1 MRLRSILTLFL
12 ALVLGG
18 VAVLLARAWL
28 ERTEPTAVAA
38 QQPAMALT
46 KVVVARTTLFFGN
59 RINAEQLR
67 EVSWPADSVP
77 PGAFT
82 STDELVAGEE
92 PRTVLRT
99 IEANEPVLASKIS
112 GAGEKATLS
121 AIITEEMRAMTIR
134 VNDVVGVAG
143 FIVPGDR
150 VDVLLTR
157 DDETGKEKNEITD
170 ILLQNIKVLG
180 IDQLAND
187 SQEKPVVVQ
196 AVTVEVSPEQSQKL
210 TLASQVGS
218 LTLALRN
225 VLDAE
230 AEIARTVSVRDLR
243 VGEVNDAVA
252 NGTPEKAKTKVAR
265 APGKPVDPLASV
277 RIFRALNGSEYK
289 VEKEGGVNPAARP
302 LGGATGSPAPTA
314 PAPAAQAPAVPQ
326 PGSPSAPTPL
336 LPQPEVSAG
345 VFEDSVTAGTEI

>member
-1 MRLRSILTLFL
+1 MRLKSIVTLFL

-28 ERTEPTAVAA
+28 ERAEPNVVAA
-38 QQPAMALT
+38 QQPTLSLT
-46 KVVVARTTLFFGN
+46 KVVVARTTLFFGH
-59 RINAEQLR
+59 RINAEQVR
-67 EVSWPADSVP
+67 EVNWPADSVP
-77 PGAFT
+77 VGAFT
-82 STDELVAGEE
+82 SVDELIGGEE

-99 IEANEPVLASKIS
+99 IEANEPILAGKIS

-121 AIITEEMRAMTIR
+121 AIISEEMRAMTIR

-157 DDETGKEKNEITD
+157 DEEGGKNKNQITD

-187 SQEKPVVVQ
+187 NQEKPVVVQ
-196 AVTVEVSPEQSQKL
+196 AVTLEVTPEQSQKL

-230 AEIARTVSVRDLR
+230 AEIARTVGVRDLR

-265 APGKPVDPLASV
+265 APGKGVDPLASV

-289 VEKEGGVNPAARP
+289 VEKEGGVNPVPRP
-302 LGGATGSPAPTA
+302 LGGATGEFKPTPPAPTG
-314 PAPAAQAPAVPQ
+314 PAPAAPLPGAP
-326 PGSPSAPTPL
+326 SEPTQL

-345 VFEDSVTAGTEI
+345 VLEESKAAGAEI

>member
-1 MRLRSILTLFL
+1 MRLRSIVTLFL

-28 ERTEPTAVAA
+28 ERSEPAVVAA
-38 QQPAMALT
+38 PQEPQMALT

-59 RINAEQLR
+59 RINAEQIR
-67 EVSWPADSVP
+67 EISWPADSVP
-77 PGAFT
+77 SGAFT
-82 STDELVAGEE
+82 SVHELLDAEK

-99 IEANEPVLASKIS
+99 IEANEPILASKVS

-121 AIITEEMRAMTIR
+121 AIISEEMRAMTIR
-134 VNDVVGVAG
+134 VNDVIGVAG

-157 DDETGKEKNEITD
+157 EEGKANQITD
-170 ILLQNIKVLG
+170 ILLQNVKVLG
-180 IDQLAND
+180 IDQLASDN
-187 SQEKPVVVQ
+187 QEKPVVVQ

-230 AEIARTVSVRDLR
+230 AERARTVRVGDLR

-252 NGTPEKAKTKVAR
+252 ASGKTQKNKVAKTSGSA
-265 APGKPVDPLASV
+265 VDPLASV
-277 RIFRALNGSEYK
+277 KIFRALNGSEYK
-289 VEKEGGVNPAARP
+289 VQKEGS
-302 LGGATGSPAPTA
+302 GAGAPAPRVQEDAAELNQPVAPT
-314 PAPAAQAPAVPQ
+314 PAPAAPA
-326 PGSPSAPTPL
+326 APTPL

-345 VFEDSVTAGTEI
+345 IFEEPQPTGTQI

>member
-1 MRLRSILTLFL
+1 MRLRSIFTLFL

-18 VAVLLARAWL
+18 AAVLLARAWL
-28 ERTEPTAVAA
+28 ERAEPKVVAS
-38 QQPAMALT
+38 QQPSISLT

-59 RINAEQLR
+59 RINAEQVR
-67 EVSWPADSVP
+67 VVDWPADSVP
-77 PGAFT
+77 SGVFT
-82 STDELVAGEE
+82 SVDDLLKGEE

-99 IEANEPVLASKIS
+99 IEANEPILAGKVS

-121 AIITEEMRAMTIR
+121 AIISEEMRGMTIR
-134 VNDVVGVAG
+134 VNDVIGVGG

-157 DDETGKEKNEITD
+157 DEEGGKNKNQITD

-187 SQEKPVVVQ
+187 NQEKPIVVQ
-196 AVTVEVSPEQSQKL
+196 AVTLEVSPEQAQKL

-225 VLDAE
+225 VLDAQ
-230 AEIARTVSVRDLR
+230 AQIARTVGVPDLR

-252 NGTPEKAKTKVAR
+252 QAQPAKPEKTKVAR
-265 APGKPVDPLASV
+265 APGKAVDPLASV
-277 RIFRALNGSEYK
+277 KIFRALNSSEYK
-289 VEKEGGVNPAARP
+289 VEKERSGEGAPPPQPLEGAAGPSKPAV
-302 LGGATGSPAPTA
+302 S
-314 PAPAAQAPAVPQ
+314 APAAPAA
-326 PGSPSAPTPL
+326 APTPL
-336 LPQPEVSAG
+336 MPQPEVSAG
-345 VFEDSVTAGTEI
+345 IFDKPKAVGAEI

>member
-1 MRLRSILTLFL
+1 ML
-12 ALVLGG
+12 
-18 VAVLLARAWL
+18 
-28 ERTEPTAVAA
+28 
-38 QQPAMALT
+38 LT

-59 RINAEQLR
+59 RINAEQVR
-67 EVSWPADSVP
+67 VVDWPADSVP
-77 PGAFT
+77 QGAFN
-82 STDELVAGEE
+82 SADELLAGEE

-99 IEANEPVLASKIS
+99 IEAHEPILASKIS

-134 VNDVVGVAG
+134 VNDVIGVAG

-157 DDETGKEKNEITD
+157 EEAGVKDQITD
-170 ILLQNIKVLG
+170 ILLQNVKVLG
-180 IDQLAND
+180 VDQLAND
-187 SQEKPVVVQ
+187 NQEKPVVVQ
-196 AVTVEVSPEQSQKL
+196 AVTLEVSPEQSQKL

-230 AEIARTVSVRDLR
+230 AEIARTVGVRDLR

-252 NGTPEKAKTKVAR
+252 EVKPAKPEKTKVAR
-265 APGKPVDPLASV
+265 APGKAADPLASV
-277 RIFRALNGSEYK
+277 KIFRALNGSEYK
-289 VEKEGGVNPAARP
+289 VEKEGAVNPVPHA
-302 LGGATGSPAPTA
+302 LGGAAGADKPAAAAPAA
-314 PAPAAQAPAVPQ
+314 PAPAAPA
-326 PGSPSAPTPL
+326 APTPL

-345 VFEDSVTAGTEI
+345 IFDEPKAVGTDI

>member
-1 MRLRSILTLFL
+1 MRLRSVVTLFL

-28 ERTEPTAVAA
+28 ERPEPTVAA
-38 QQPAMALT
+38 APQPQLALT

-59 RINAEQLR
+59 RINAEQVR
-67 EVSWPADSVP
+67 EIVWPADSVP

-82 STDELVAGEE
+82 SVQELLDAEK

-121 AIITEEMRAMTIR
+121 AIISEEMRAMTVR
-134 VNDVVGVAG
+134 VNDVIGVAG

-157 DDETGKEKNEITD
+157 DESNGGGRNSLNQITD
-170 ILLQNIKVLG
+170 ILLQNVKVLG

-187 SQEKPVVVQ
+187 NQEKPIVVQ

-230 AEIARTVSVRDLR
+230 AELARTVGIRDLK

-252 NGTPEKAKTKVAR
+252 DAQPGKTAKVAKVR
-265 APGKPVDPLASV
+265 GKGTAVDPLASV
-277 RIFRALNGSEYK
+277 KIFRALNGSEYK
-289 VEKEGGVNPAARP
+289 VEKEGSGAGAPAAKV
-302 LGGATGSPAPTA
+302 LDGAAEKTA
-314 PAPAAQAPAVPQ
+314 PAAPKPAA
-326 PGSPSAPTPL
+326 PGAPTPL
-336 LPQPEVSAG
+336 MPQPEVSAG
-345 VFEDSVTAGTEI
+345 IFEEPKAAGTEI

>member
-1 MRLRSILTLFL
+1 MRLRSVLTLFL

-18 VAVLLARAWL
+18 AAVLLARAWL
-28 ERTEPTAVAA
+28 ERAAEPTVVA
-38 QQPAMALT
+38 QQQPQMALT
-46 KVVVARTTLFFGN
+46 KIVVARTTLFFGN
-59 RINAEQLR
+59 RINAEQVR
-67 EVSWPADSVP
+67 EVNWPADSVP

-82 STDELVAGEE
+82 SAEELLNAEK

-99 IEANEPVLASKIS
+99 IEANEPILSSKVS
-112 GAGEKATLS
+112 GEGEKATLS
-121 AIITEEMRAMTIR
+121 AIISEEMRAMTIR
-134 VNDVVGVAG
+134 VNDVIGVAG

-157 DDETGKEKNEITD
+157 EEGGDKNQITD
-170 ILLQNIKVLG
+170 ILLQNVKVLG

-187 SQEKPVVVQ
+187 NQEKPIVVQ

-230 AEIARTVSVRDLR
+230 AELARTVGIRDLK

-252 NGTPEKAKTKVAR
+252 DAQPGKTAKVAKVR
-265 APGKPVDPLASV
+265 GKGTAVDPLASV
-277 RIFRALNGSEYK
+277 KIFRALNGSEYK
-289 VEKEGGVNPAARP
+289 VEKEGSGAGAPAAKV
-302 LGGATGSPAPTA
+302 LDGAAEKTA
-314 PAPAAQAPAVPQ
+314 PAAPKPAA
-326 PGSPSAPTPL
+326 PGAPTPL
-336 LPQPEVSAG
+336 MPQPEVSAG
-345 VFEDSVTAGTEI
+345 IFEEPKAAGTEI

>member
-28 ERTEPTAVAA
+28 ERAEPKVVAA
-38 QQPAMALT
+38 QPEQPAMQLT
-46 KVVVARTTLFFGN
+46 KIVVARTTLFFGN

-67 EVSWPADSVP
+67 LVDWPASSVP
-77 PGAFT
+77 AGAFT
-82 STDELVAGEE
+82 STDDLLNGKE
-92 PRTVLRT
+92 PRTVLRM

-121 AIITEEMRAMTIR
+121 AIITEDMRGMTIR
-134 VNDVVGVAG
+134 VNDVIGVAG

-157 DDETGKEKNEITD
+157 DDGGKEKQITD
-170 ILLQNIKVLG
+170 ILLQNVKVLG
-180 IDQLAND
+180 IDQIANEN
-187 SQEKPVVVQ
+187 QEKPVVVQ
-196 AVTVEVSPEQSQKL
+196 AVTVEVSPEQAQKL

-225 VLDAE
+225 VLDAQ
-230 AEIARTVSVRDLR
+230 AEIARTVGVKDLK

-252 NGTPEKAKTKVAR
+252 QGQPAKPEKTKVAR
-265 APGKPVDPLASV
+265 APGKLLDPLASV
-277 RIFRALNGSEYK
+277 RIFRALNSSEYK
-289 VEKEGGVNPAARP
+289 VEKEHGAEGAPAATDNTP
-302 LGGATGSPAPTA
+302 EASKPAA
-314 PAPAAQAPAVPQ
+314 PAPAAPAT
-326 PGSPSAPTPL
+326 APTPL
-336 LPQPEVSAG
+336 VPPEVSAG
-345 VFEDSVTAGTEI
+345 TFGAPKSAGAEI

>member
-1 MRLRSILTLFL
+1 
-12 ALVLGG
+12 
-18 VAVLLARAWL
+18 
-28 ERTEPTAVAA
+28 
-38 QQPAMALT
+38 
-46 KVVVARTTLFFGN
+46 VVVARTTLFFGN
-59 RINAEQLR
+59 RINAEQIR
-67 EVSWPADSVP
+67 EIAWPADSVP

-82 STDELVAGEE
+82 SVQELLDAEKQ
-92 PRTVLRT
+92 RTVLRT

-121 AIITEEMRAMTIR
+121 AIISEEMRAVTIR
-134 VNDVVGVAG
+134 VNDVIGVAG

-157 DDETGKEKNEITD
+157 EEGGDKNQITD
-170 ILLQNIKVLG
+170 ILLQNVKVLG

-187 SQEKPVVVQ
+187 NQEKPVVVQ

-218 LTLALRN
+218 LTLSLRN

-230 AEIARTVSVRDLR
+230 AELARTVGIRDLK

-252 NGTPEKAKTKVAR
+252 DAKPEKPKAAKVVR
-265 APGKPVDPLASV
+265 GKAVDPLASV
-277 RIFRALNGSEYK
+277 KIFRALNGSEYK
-289 VEKEGGVNPAARP
+289 VEKEGGVA
-302 LGGATGSPAPTA
+302 GAPAPRKSEEAAEAQETA
-314 PAPAAQAPAVPQ
+314 PAPAAPA
-326 PGSPSAPTPL
+326 APTPL

-345 VFEDSVTAGTEI
+345 IVGTPQPTSDTQI

>member
-1 MRLRSILTLFL
+1 ML
-12 ALVLGG
+12 
-18 VAVLLARAWL
+18 
-28 ERTEPTAVAA
+28 
-38 QQPAMALT
+38 LT

-59 RINAEQLR
+59 RINAEQVR
-67 EVSWPADSVP
+67 VVDWPADSVP
-77 PGAFT
+77 PGAF
-82 STDELVAGEE
+82 SSADELLIGEE

-99 IEANEPVLASKIS
+99 IEAHEPILASKIS

-134 VNDVVGVAG
+134 VNDVIGVAG

-157 DDETGKEKNEITD
+157 EEGGEKSQITD
-170 ILLQNIKVLG
+170 ILLQNVKVLG
-180 IDQLAND
+180 VDQLAND
-187 SQEKPVVVQ
+187 NQEKPVVVQ
-196 AVTVEVSPEQSQKL
+196 AVTLEVSPEQSQKL

-230 AEIARTVSVRDLR
+230 AEIARTVGVRDLR

-252 NGTPEKAKTKVAR
+252 NGTAEKPKVKVAR
-265 APGKPVDPLASV
+265 APGKAADPLASV
-277 RIFRALNGSEYK
+277 KIFRALNGSEYK
-289 VEKEGGVNPAARP
+289 VEKEGGVNPVPHA
-302 LGGATGSPAPTA
+302 LGGAAGTDKPAA
-314 PAPAAQAPAVPQ
+314 PAPAAPA
-326 PGSPSAPTPL
+326 APTPL

-345 VFEDSVTAGTEI
+345 IFDEPKAVGTDI

>member
-1 MRLRSILTLFL
+1 MRLRSIVTLFL

-28 ERTEPTAVAA
+28 ERSEPAVTAAP
-38 QQPAMALT
+38 QEPQLALT

-59 RINAEQLR
+59 RINAEQIR
-67 EVSWPADSVP
+67 EIVWPADSVP

-82 STDELVAGEE
+82 SVDELLNAEK

-99 IEANEPVLASKIS
+99 IEANEPILASKVS

-121 AIITEEMRAMTIR
+121 AIISEEMRAMTIR
-134 VNDVVGVAG
+134 VNDVIGVAG

-157 DDETGKEKNEITD
+157 EEGKENQITD
-170 ILLQNIKVLG
+170 ILLQNVKVLG
-180 IDQLAND
+180 IDQLATDN
-187 SQEKPVVVQ
+187 QEKPVVVQ
-196 AVTVEVSPEQSQKL
+196 AVTLEVSPEQSQKL

-230 AEIARTVSVRDLR
+230 AELARTVGVRDLR

-252 NGTPEKAKTKVAR
+252 DSGEKKAKVAKVR
-265 APGKPVDPLASV
+265 GKGGDPLASV
-277 RIFRALNGSEYK
+277 KIFRALNGSEYK
-289 VEKEGGVNPAARP
+289 VEKEGGVSAPAARVSEEAP
-302 LGGATGSPAPTA
+302 ASSEPAPSA
-314 PAPAAQAPAVPQ
+314 APAAPA
-326 PGSPSAPTPL
+326 APTPL

-345 VFEDSVTAGTEI
+345 IFEETVPAGTQI

>member
-1 MRLRSILTLFL
+1 MRLRSVLTLVL

-18 VAVLLARAWL
+18 VAVFLARAWL
-28 ERTEPTAVAA
+28 ERTEPATAAA
-38 QQPAMALT
+38 PQQPQLALT

-59 RINAEQLR
+59 RINADQIR
-67 EVSWPADSVP
+67 EISWPADSVP
-77 PGAFT
+77 PGAF
-82 STDELVAGEE
+82 SSVQELLDAEK

-99 IEANEPVLASKIS
+99 IEANEPILASKIS

-134 VNDVVGVAG
+134 VNDVIGVAG

-157 DDETGKEKNEITD
+157 DAGSGRDQANQITD
-170 ILLQNIKVLG
+170 ILLQNVKVLG
-180 IDQLAND
+180 IDQLASDN
-187 SQEKPVVVQ
+187 QEKPVVVE

-230 AEIARTVSVRDLR
+230 AELARTVGVRDLK
-243 VGEVNDAVA
+243 VGEVNDAIA
-252 NGTPEKAKTKVAR
+252 NGTEKSKVSKVR
-265 APGKPVDPLASV
+265 GTGVDPLASV

-289 VEKEGGVNPAARP
+289 VEKEGSGAR
-302 LGGATGSPAPTA
+302 TPAPRIPEDAAELKEPVA
-314 PAPAAQAPAVPQ
+314 PAPAAPAAPA
-326 PGSPSAPTPL
+326 APTPL

-345 VFEDSVTAGTEI
+345 IFAEPKSADTQI

>member
-18 VAVLLARAWL
+18 AAVLLARAWL
-28 ERTEPTAVAA
+28 ERAEPKVIAA
-38 QQPAMALT
+38 QPQQPAMQLT

-59 RINAEQLR
+59 RINAEQVR
-67 EVSWPADSVP
+67 VVDWPASSVP

-82 STDELVAGEE
+82 STDDLLNGKE
-92 PRTVLRT
+92 PRTVLRM

-121 AIITEEMRAMTIR
+121 AIITEDMRGMTIR
-134 VNDVVGVAG
+134 VNDVIGVAG

-157 DDETGKEKNEITD
+157 DDGGKEKQITD
-170 ILLQNIKVLG
+170 ILLQNVKVLG
-180 IDQLAND
+180 IDQIANEN
-187 SQEKPVVVQ
+187 QEKPVVVQ
-196 AVTVEVSPEQSQKL
+196 AVTVEVSPEQAQKL

-225 VLDAE
+225 VLDAQ
-230 AEIARTVSVRDLR
+230 AEVARTVGVKDLR

-252 NGTPEKAKTKVAR
+252 QAQSAKPEKTKVAR
-265 APGKPVDPLASV
+265 APGKPVDPLASI
-277 RIFRALNGSEYK
+277 RIFRALNSSEYK
-289 VEKEGGVNPAARP
+289 VEKEGGAHGAAPSQPEDTAPEASKPA
-302 LGGATGSPAPTA
+302 T
-314 PAPAAQAPAVPQ
+314 PAPAAPAT
-326 PGSPSAPTPL
+326 APTQLVP
-336 LPQPEVSAG
+336 PEVSAG
-345 VFEDSVTAGTEI
+345 TFGTPKTAGAEI